1 MIRQIGGNGHRHV
14 RIGRLS
20 NSELKNFKHL
30 QTEETWLNRWTYAQR
45 KKYAR
50 QYVAI
55 QNRQVVAANRSLDLV
70 HRLLDQKKLGA
81 VLIAR
86 IEDPDYGIIYAF

>member
-1 MIRQIGGNGHRHV
+1 
-14 RIGRLS
+14 
-20 NSELKNFKHL
+20 
-30 QTEETWLNRWTYAQR
+30 
-45 KKYAR
+45 
-50 QYVAI
+50 
-55 QNRQVVAANRSLDLV
+55 VVAANRSLDLV